1 MDVTDLDADQLSQAK
16 AQMIVDS
23 INKGETK
30 YNDGDLLWPDDVITD
45 AEAYDYYAGTEFVE
59 DDFFK

>member
-1 MDVTDLDADQLSQAK
+1 MNVTDLDADQLSQAK

-23 INKGETK
+23 INRGENK
-30 YNDGDLLWPDDVITD
+30 YNDGDLLCPDEVITD
-45 AEAYDYYAGTEFVE
+45 AEAYDYYADTDFDE

>member
-1 MDVTDLDADQLSQAK
+1 MNVTDLDADQLSQAK

-23 INKGETK
+23 INKGEAK
-30 YNDGDLLWPDDVITD
+30 YGEGDILWPDDVITD
-45 AEAYDYYAGTEFVE
+45 AEAYDYYADTDFVE